1 MAHSGISSLSLYIHI
16 PFCRSKCGY
25 CDFNSFGGLEA
36 LVPGYVEA
44 LTKEIQFRAR
54 NSNRQVS
61 TIYFGGGTPSLL
73 SISQIDKIIG
83 ACNKYYNV
91 DKAAEITLEANP
103 GTVTCQWLTS
113 LHVLGFNR
121 LSLGFQSLDDTELK
135 ILGRIHSATQA
146 VEAFTF
152 ARQAGF
158 ENINIDLIYNLPG
171 QTLTHWK
178 YVLNRAITIDPD
190 HFSLYPL
197 TLEETTPLGHAV
209 ESGSM
214 PAPDPDV
221 AAEMYEYAE
230 ECMAGAGYEHYE
242 LSNWSKPG
250 KVCRHN
256 LTYWENRPYLGLGA
270 GAHSFINGYRKANT
284 DYPGE
289 YITILEAGNLPEQVN
304 EYISVP
310 LEISEIIILGLRLI
324 RGVEL
329 GDIKSRFGIDI
340 STLYKT
346 EIEELIGCGL
356 LEKDDSRLCLTR
368 RGRLLGNEV
377 FWRFLPKS

>member
-25 CDFNSFGGLEA
+25 CDFNSFGGLEK
-36 LVPGYVEA
+36 LIPGYVEA

-54 NSNRQVS
+54 NNNRQVS

-83 ACNKYYNV
+83 ACNKHYRV
-91 DKAAEITLEANP
+91 DKATEITLEANP
-103 GTVTCQWLTS
+103 GTVTYQWLTS

-135 ILGRIHSATQA
+135 ILGRIHSAMQA

-171 QTLTHWK
+171 QTLTQWK
-178 YVLNRAITIDPD
+178 DVLNRAITMDPD

-197 TLEETTPLGHAV
+197 TLEETTPLGYAV

-230 ECMAGAGYEHYE
+230 EYLAGIGYEHYE

-289 YITILEAGNLPEQVN
+289 YITILEADNLPEKVN
-304 EYISVP
+304 EFISVP
-310 LEISEIIILGLRLI
+310 LELSETIILGLRLNK
-324 RGVEL
+324 GVEL
-329 GDIKSRFGIDI
+329 EDMKSRFGIDI

-346 EIEELIGCGL
+346 ETEELIGCGL
-356 LEKDDSRLCLTR
+356 LEKDNSRLRLTR

-377 FWRFLPKS
+377 FCRFLPKP